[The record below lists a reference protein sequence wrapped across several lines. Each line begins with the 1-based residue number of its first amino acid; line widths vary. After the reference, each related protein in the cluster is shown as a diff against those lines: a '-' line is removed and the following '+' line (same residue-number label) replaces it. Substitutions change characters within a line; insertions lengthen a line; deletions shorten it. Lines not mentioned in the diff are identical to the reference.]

1 MANLATVSRAPA
13 GSANEATGE
22 TTVLIVDDHRIF
34 ADLLSATLATVSGI
48 RCVGTA
54 ASAAEGI
61 RQAAELLPSVV
72 VMDLQMPG
80 MDGLAATR
88 RVREASPQ
96 TAVAVVTAHQDGQ
109 WLARAAQ
116 AGASAFIPK
125 AGSLAEMIAML
136 KEARPGRMKVAASIT
151 RTRSVTPT
159 PGQGFD
165 EDLTAAELETL
176 SYIRCGLQAKSIA
189 KVMGVSIHTCHSHIK
204 SLYAKLQV
212 SSRIEAV
219 NRARQ
224 LQLLQ
229 P

>member
-13 GSANEATGE
+13 GSATEATGE

-34 ADLLSATLATVSGI
+34 ADLLSATLATVPGI